1 MLYSSS
7 CAYAVR
13 ALARLASIPEEPL
26 VKLQDLARQ
35 ERIPYPFLAKICND
49 LVSAGLL
56 RSSRGPRGGYAL
68 TRAPGAISLYD
79 IRAAVDGIADLEA
92 CVLGLEQCPG
102 DRPCAGRR
110 RFLALAA
117 TAGFGV
123 LASPA
128 DLFAA
133 FQQIAPVSVANPL
146 EHYPN
151 RDWERIYRNLFHT
164 DGSYVFLCAPND
176 THNCLLRAHVK
187 NDVVVRIEPTYGYA
201 KATDL
206 SATRPPRGGIHAAA
220 RRGWC

>member
-102 DRPCAGRR
+102 DRPCALHDSWKPRR
-110 RFLALAA
+110 AELERYLHGTTLADAAHALAL
-117 TAGFGV
+117 TAR
-123 LASPA
+123 P
-128 DLFAA
+128 
-133 FQQIAPVSVANPL
+133 
-146 EHYPN
+146 
-151 RDWERIYRNLFHT
+151 
-164 DGSYVFLCAPND
+164 
-176 THNCLLRAHVK
+176 
-187 NDVVVRIEPTYGYA
+187 
-201 KATDL
+201 
-206 SATRPPRGGIHAAA
+206 ATRPRRSRHRGATP
-220 RRGWC
+220 